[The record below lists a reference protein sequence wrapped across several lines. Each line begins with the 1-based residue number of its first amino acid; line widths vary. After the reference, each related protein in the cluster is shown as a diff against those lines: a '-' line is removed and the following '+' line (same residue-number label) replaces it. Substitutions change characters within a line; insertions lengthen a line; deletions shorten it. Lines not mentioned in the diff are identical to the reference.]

1 MAGLLASD
9 ARIAPIPK
17 MHPRRGLL
25 DTSPDQSTEAALV
38 DDTGNIDWDFIGVL
52 EGSRINGYIPKD
64 KKGKILGKSGVTIG
78 TGVDLG
84 SKNAAYFSELDKSI
98 RDKLS
103 PYFGLKGTAAANK
116 LKADP
121 LGLTKEE
128 VIKINKIT
136 KKSEIANVKERW
148 KSAEKAENLPENF
161 DDLPKWMATPVVSAL
176 FQYGAN
182 SSPSLWRAVTSG
194 DVPAIEKELRSFTN
208 TGDYQTR
215 RDAEADYLTGTLKKT
230 PRSRGDLRRIIQK
243 NTIDPMLDK
252 QGMDAF

>member
-17 MHPRRGLL
+17 PNPRRGLL
-25 DTSPDQSTEAALV
+25 DTSSDQSTEAALV
-38 DDTGNIDWDFIGVL
+38 DDTGNIDWNFIGVL

-84 SKNAAYFSELDKSI
+84 SKNAAYFSKLDKSI
-98 RDKLS
+98 RDKIA
-103 PYFGLKGTAAANK
+103 PYYGLKGTEADNK
-116 LKADP
+116 LKAQP
-121 LGLTKEE
+121 LGLTKDE
-128 VIKINKIT
+128 VTKINKIT
-136 KKSEIANVKERW
+136 KESELNVIKKRW
-148 KSAEKAENLPENF
+148 KSSTKTATVPKDF